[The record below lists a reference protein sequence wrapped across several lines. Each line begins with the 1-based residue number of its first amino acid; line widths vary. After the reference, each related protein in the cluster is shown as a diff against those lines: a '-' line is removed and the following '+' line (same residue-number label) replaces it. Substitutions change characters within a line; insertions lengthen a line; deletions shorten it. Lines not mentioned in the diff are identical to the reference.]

1 MVLSEGAEESLVS
14 HIRLWPMSSR
24 GDLLLSIV
32 KAGPTWGSSD
42 PREGQKSPSEVL
54 AVCFRGAD
62 VEGEGWKQ
70 ERLLLPWCSQSIKDA
85 IQGEYVPST
94 PTCTWHITR
103 LSFICFSSGK
113 IKAFLAPQSVPHGDY
128 SSRLWPSHCARLC
141 GQCLALECGL
151 VPSLSLLE
159 IPREESNAH
168 RNLVIS
174 SSPSPRRDATLLR
187 SEGVGLALAY
197 GYRRTVNRVL
207 RSPS

>member
-1 MVLSEGAEESLVS
+1 MRVFWPQGRSEKSFWGISSLLQRSRYGRRGEESKRVS
-14 HIRLWPMSSR
+14 CFCGVLKVLKMPF
-24 GDLLLSIV
+24 
-32 KAGPTWGSSD
+32 
-42 PREGQKSPSEVL
+42 RESMFW
-54 AVCFRGAD
+54 AF
-62 VEGEGWKQ
+62 
-70 ERLLLPWCSQSIKDA
+70 
-85 IQGEYVPST
+85 

-103 LSFICFSSGK
+103 LSFICFLSGK

-141 GQCLALECGL
+141 GQCLVLECGL

-197 GYRRTVNRVL
+197 GYRRAVNRVL